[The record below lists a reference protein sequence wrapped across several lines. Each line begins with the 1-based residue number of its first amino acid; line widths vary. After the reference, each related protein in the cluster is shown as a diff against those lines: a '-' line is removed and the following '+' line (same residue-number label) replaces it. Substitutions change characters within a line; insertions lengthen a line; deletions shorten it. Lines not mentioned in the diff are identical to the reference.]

1 MQKEFSLSRIRQLLS
16 FGRPTA
22 FFCFTIDRTV
32 LFLLNNTCKSSA
44 EPHTIRQVYIGVIL
58 LEKTK
63 VLPRLSFG
71 AQTLAM
77 LGALVSAVALPQLF
91 HLVGALS
98 GLGTALGATFL
109 PMHMP
114 IILVGFLAGP
124 YAGAVAGALAPVVS
138 FALSGM
144 PTLAMLPLMIG
155 ELAAYGFFAGLLRNT
170 KLPSFFKL
178 LFVQLLGRAVR
189 AAVTLVVVLTV
200 SGTSITLSS
209 VYTSILSGLPG
220 ILLQWATL
228 PLLLFFVQ
236 SKLNGRKEN

>member
-1 MQKEFSLSRIRQLLS
+1 M
-16 FGRPTA
+16 
-22 FFCFTIDRTV
+22 
-32 LFLLNNTCKSSA
+32 
-44 EPHTIRQVYIGVIL
+44 IL

-124 YAGAVAGALAPVVS
+124 YAGAVAGALAPIVS

-236 SKLNGRKEN
+236 SKLNGKKEN